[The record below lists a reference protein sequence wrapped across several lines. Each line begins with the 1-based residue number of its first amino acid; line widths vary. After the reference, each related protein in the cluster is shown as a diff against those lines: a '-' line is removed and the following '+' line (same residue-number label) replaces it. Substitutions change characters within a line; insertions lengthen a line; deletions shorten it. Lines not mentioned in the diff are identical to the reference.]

1 MRWFLLSLCLGI
13 AIARAD
19 TDFVVID
26 ANESVPYWCRFS
38 PEGGMGSELL
48 QAMSSAA
55 GLTTQIRFVP
65 LSRMIEDRSNNDSGN
80 PEFFMWRQ
88 DFAAI
93 IPIAI
98 SEMSLFYYRPHH
110 LKPLKVKGFDDLK
123 SYKIGVLK
131 GILIDRNALE
141 QMGLTFESSYT
152 QASLFKKLKVGR
164 IDLVIEIDL
173 VGRLMINQL
182 YPELTDDFVRIPLSN
197 TVSPV
202 AIMIDANY
210 PNADSIA
217 ERYREGLAIIIA
229 NGEYQRIV
237 ERYYPDGK
245 LPDGWFDSL
254 SRFQQ
259 MYAY

>member
-1 MRWFLLSLCLGI
+1 MRWLLLSLWLGV
-13 AIARAD
+13 AISQAAD
-19 TDFVVID
+19 IVVD
-26 ANESVPYWCRFS
+26 ANESAPYWCRFS
-38 PEGGMGSELL
+38 LEGGMGSELL
-48 QAMSSAA
+48 QAMSTAA

-80 PEFFMWRQ
+80 PEFFMWQ
-88 DFAAI
+88 QEFAAI

-98 SEMSLFYYRPHH
+98 SEMSIFYYRPRHQ
-110 LKPLKVKGFDDLK
+110 KPLEVNDFKDLEP
-123 SYKIGVLK
+123 YKIGVLK
-131 GILIDRNALE
+131 GILIDRKALE

-152 QASLFKKLKVGR
+152 HASLFKKLKVGR

-173 VGRLMINQL
+173 VGRQMINQL
-182 YPELTDDFVRIPLSN
+182 YPDLADDFVRIPLSN
-197 TVSPV
+197 TVSPI

-217 ERYREGLAIIIA
+217 ERYREGLASIIA

-245 LPDGWFDSL
+245 LPNGWLDNL